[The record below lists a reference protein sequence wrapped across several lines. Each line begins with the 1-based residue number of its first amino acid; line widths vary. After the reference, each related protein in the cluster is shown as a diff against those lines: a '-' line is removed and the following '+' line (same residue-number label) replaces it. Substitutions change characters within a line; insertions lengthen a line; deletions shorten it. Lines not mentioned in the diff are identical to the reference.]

1 MDLAIRKLFFES
13 TQNQTKKR
21 TDYSLFS
28 ENGHNSPT
36 NGVNFVGLQNL
47 HQYMRQNRASIL
59 PFGAIS
65 IAVCS
70 ILPFAA
76 MQPPS
81 EDVQMQASGIGA
93 PLDHLPPNASS
104 DQRVRANTNGS
115 NSTTS
120 SDEEGGLLQKNKNN
134 KQRHQGEEDTR
145 KSNLTKKAA
154 HFAPF
159 SGNKFKEVD
168 FFKYSIKIETSYEQR
183 QKDTVV

>member
-1 MDLAIRKLFFES
+1 MSLHKTR
-13 TQNQTKKR
+13 QKKR

-93 PLDHLPPNASS
+93 PLDHHPPNASS
-104 DQRVRANTNGS
+104 DQQLRANTNVS

-120 SDEEGGLLQKNKNN
+120 SDEDSGLLQKNKNN
-134 KQRHQGEEDTR
+134 KQMHQGQEGTR

-159 SGNKFKEVD
+159 SGNKFKEVNL
-168 FFKYSIKIETSYEQR
+168 KNYSINIEMSSEQR
-183 QKDTVV
+183 

>member
-1 MDLAIRKLFFES
+1 M
-13 TQNQTKKR
+13 
-21 TDYSLFS
+21 FS
-28 ENGHNSPT
+28 ENGQT
-36 NGVNFVGLQNL
+36 NGVNFVGLENL

-70 ILPFAA
+70 ILPFVA

-93 PLDHLPPNASS
+93 PLDHHPSNASS
-104 DQRVRANTNGS
+104 DQRVTNES

-120 SDEEGGLLQKNKNN
+120 SDEDGGLLQKNKNN
-134 KQRHQGEEDTR
+134 KQRHQEQEGTK

-159 SGNKFKEVD
+159 SGNKFKEVN
-168 FFKYSIKIETSYEQR
+168 S
-183 QKDTVV
+183 